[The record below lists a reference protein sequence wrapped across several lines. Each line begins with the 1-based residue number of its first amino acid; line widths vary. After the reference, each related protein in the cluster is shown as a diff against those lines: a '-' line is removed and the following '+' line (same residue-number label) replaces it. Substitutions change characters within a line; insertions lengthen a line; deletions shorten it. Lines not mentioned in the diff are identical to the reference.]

1 MYNYE
6 KNPSMMLADAK
17 LNAMLNLCRSIER
30 AQAEFEEALKRGGP
44 AREEAARLLELEEF
58 YLHLNAKYPGEVVE
72 GEDEAV
78 SAEEDED
85 AKSLRLFR
93 LAKEHVQ

>member
-1 MYNYE
+1 MDNKMDNYE
-6 KNPSMMLADAK
+6 KSPSMMVVDAK
-17 LNAMLNLCRSIER
+17 LNAMLDLCRNLER

-58 YLHLNAKYPGEVVE
+58 NSYLNAKYPAEIIE
-72 GEDEAV
+72 G
-78 SAEEDED
+78 EDED
-85 AKSLRLFR
+85 AKSLRLFL